1 MPVLVTFCFLDQRR
15 LCVGH
20 VTFLDQRSSLEALC
34 ATLCVGHVMCFPLW
48 RSFAA
53 LHQICLGSS
62 RRFNWA
68 SVQKTLAE
76 MQKSVAEIYKSSTNK
91 APQSHSKL
99 YPHLINEI
107 QSELSVG
114 GVKGNVE
121 ITPKST
127 RPNCTLA
134 RGFLGRFWPNIL
146 KLIQG
151 VSKKQSFAKLS
162 VCRSCCQL
170 GRNTYDLHG
179 KSANAQFGKTQF
191 FLRHPV

>member
-1 MPVLVTFCFLDQRR
+1 MRPCIKYVTFF
-15 LCVGH
+15 
-20 VTFLDQRSSLEALC
+20 
-34 ATLCVGHVMCFPLW
+34 
-48 RSFAA
+48 
-53 LHQICLGSS
+53 GSS
-62 RRFNWA
+62 RRLNWA

-99 YPHLINEI
+99 YPHLINNI

-114 GVKGNVE
+114 GVKRNVE
-121 ITPKST
+121 KTPKST

-151 VSKKQSFAKLS
+151 VSKKLSFAKLS

-170 GRNTYDLHG
+170 GRNTYDVHG

-191 FLRHPV
+191 F

>member
-1 MPVLVTFCFLDQRR
+1 MATFCFLDQRR

-99 YPHLINEI
+99 YPHLINNI

-114 GVKGNVE
+114 GVKRNVE
-121 ITPKST
+121 KTPKST

-151 VSKKQSFAKLS
+151 VSKKTEF
-162 VCRSCCQL
+162 CQIERL
-170 GRNTYDLHG
+170 QILLPVG
-179 KSANAQFGKTQF
+179 KKY
-191 FLRHPV
+191 L